1 MLDDL
6 IAFFCLPKR
15 SQSAH
20 RQHGCGKSPQ
30 EQSRVRSRGTQRSSG
45 TRACTSRYKHLGTPA
60 LAAAR
65 GRKGGRRRK
74 LSEDDLTMARALL
87 KDTKIPVA
95 QIAKRLNVKRATFYA
110 CVSQA
115 RTKSLL

>member
-6 IAFFCLPKR
+6 IAFFRPPKR

-20 RQHGCGKSPQ
+20 PQHGCGQSPK

-87 KDTKIPVA
+87 KDTRIPVA
-95 QIAKRLNVKRATFYA
+95 QIAKRLSVSRATFYA
-110 CVSQA
+110 YFPQA
-115 RTKSLL
+115 RKKNLP